1 METALLYVHLRFTLV
16 KSSWFIFKKEM
27 MLGYWYKEDC
37 WLKVQYSEVRGTFCW
52 LELLG
57 GWLPGTQYA
66 MASAIEPE
74 IKKGKKEK
82 RKKKIKDCCQ

>member
-1 METALLYVHLRFTLV
+1 
-16 KSSWFIFKKEM
+16 
-27 MLGYWYKEDC
+27 MLGYWYKDDC
-37 WLKVQYSEVRGTFCW
+37 WLKVQYSEVRGMFCCNM

-74 IKKGKKEK
+74 INRKERKEEKKNKKLLSV
-82 RKKKIKDCCQ
+82 KK